1 MSVKIRRALTA
12 AATLVATIAI
22 ALAVP
27 VAQLRTFHVDVKC
40 CCPDPD
46 HCHCPPDKKHDR
58 GGASLNICHH
68 SDNVVVAP
76 QVPSFA
82 APAVPAAREPARA
95 LVAIELAVDQPHS
108 APAPRRPDAP
118 S

>member
-1 MSVKIRRALTA
+1 MLTA

-27 VAQLRTFHVDVKC
+27 VSQLRTFHVDAKC

-46 HCHCPPDKKHDR
+46 NCHCPTDKKHDGR
-58 GGASLNICHH
+58 GASLDVCHH
-68 SDNVVVAP
+68 SDSVVVAP
-76 QVPSFA
+76 QAPSFA
-82 APAVPAAREPARA
+82 PAAVVAVSEPPRA
-95 LVAIELAVDQPHS
+95 LVAIELAIESPHAS
-108 APAPRRPDAP
+108 PAPRRPDAP